1 MEQNAHETG
10 RQKEKEKD
18 KNDHARITHR
28 RAVIA
33 AGGNRATY
41 TRLHRYN
48 AIDISVPIQ
57 HVLHA
62 NITGRRCESRTFIF
76 ICICTQNP
84 MFDPQV
90 QILLRD

>member
-10 RQKEKEKD
+10 REKEKEKD

-33 AGGNRATY
+33 AGGNRAT
-41 TRLHRYN
+41 RLHRYN

-62 NITGRRCESRTFIF
+62 NITERRCESRTFIF
-76 ICICTQNP
+76 ICTQNP